1 MLGKICYQKNS
12 QLQKKTPQIFWSF
25 FFYFA
30 GFFLISDLFMCLF
43 RSQTKIFNRT
53 SGLERSWKETS
64 RLSSQKL
71 LMSSSSA
78 NKDVVLTQMEVL
90 QPELK
95 ASLTKTEKLSGV
107 NCSQQCSGCSTTV
120 PEWRQIRSRRS
131 LLRQASQVRSCGQV
145 PDLLTLSNI
154 NWLKVG

>member
-1 MLGKICYQKNS
+1 MQTWRALTWIRPWSWSIPNKSCPTKSPEEVKQKSSIGQVALSEAEKKPLGFPSK
-12 QLQKKTPQIFWSF
+12 
-25 FFYFA
+25 
-30 GFFLISDLFMCLF
+30 
-43 RSQTKIFNRT
+43 
-53 SGLERSWKETS
+53 
-64 RLSSQKL
+64 KL

-131 LLRQASQVRSCGQV
+131 LLRQASLPSSSPQVRSYGQV

-154 NWLKVG
+154 N

>member
-1 MLGKICYQKNS
+1 MKENYEWKISWILYQNPIFFRHGESSHGHGKSCPTKSPEEVKQKSLIGQVVSSEAEKKPLGF
-12 QLQKKTPQIFWSF
+12 P
-25 FFYFA
+25 
-30 GFFLISDLFMCLF
+30 
-43 RSQTKIFNRT
+43 
-53 SGLERSWKETS
+53 
-64 RLSSQKL
+64 SQKL